1 MRKQLIPLF
10 PQSVREL
17 GTIQPSVSLSS
28 WSLLLTPFSLST
40 FPCFCLA
47 ASFQPAVAEEF
58 SLSLSLLFADL
69 ITFASTDPIST
80 LSVCR
85 LDQKKQWFVCLH
97 AFNCLALVEI
107 IYQYFIACVLSFWLF
122 CSWLDIF
129 CVSSI
134 ASLFTLLDCGCRW
147 LLPILNCIRG
157 ILFDRVEIHLI
168 RMHGKIGT
176 FGKLAFLRHTWDM

>member
-17 GTIQPSVSLSS
+17 VTIQPSVSLSS

-69 ITFASTDPIST
+69 ITFGSADPIST

-107 IYQYFIACVLSFWLF
+107 IYQYFIACVLYFWLF

-129 CVSSI
+129 CVSFYS
-134 ASLFTLLDCGCRW
+134 FTFHTSRLWVVIITDFKLQTW
-147 LLPILNCIRG
+147 

-176 FGKLAFLRHTWDM
+176 FGNLAFLRQTWVV